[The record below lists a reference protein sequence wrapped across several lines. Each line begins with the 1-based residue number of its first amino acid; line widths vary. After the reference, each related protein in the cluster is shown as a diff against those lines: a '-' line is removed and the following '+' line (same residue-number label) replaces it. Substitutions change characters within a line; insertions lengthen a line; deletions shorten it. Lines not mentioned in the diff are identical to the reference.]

1 MMNYLFLFFRI
12 LIGGTF
18 VLSGVSKL
26 FPIEP
31 FEVIF
36 VEMGITNW
44 VIAPFIARII
54 IAIEIFMGIAISI
67 NLWGKNLIYY
77 LAQASLLAFSAYLV
91 FLLFTKGNTDDC
103 GCFGQ
108 LIAFTPLQSLVKNIV
123 LMVMLVIVPKK
134 DWLPKKW
141 LFIIG
146 LLVVSFVA
154 TFLLNRVG
162 LQNVP
167 SKSLNIEVDWSGLP
181 QSTYNTNSN
190 VDVASGNNVIV
201 FFSANCQHCKSAA
214 HKLSFLNKEQN
225 IANVYIVIATK
236 KTITL
241 NAFIEE
247 TNLNYPILWM
257 TDNTF
262 FKYSGGTLPSIYY
275 VENGIVRK
283 KWTGEFFDVN
293 ELKHYFVYH

>member
-1 MMNYLFLFFRI
+1 MNYLFLFFRV

-18 VLSGVSKL
+18 VLSGISKL

-31 FEVIF
+31 FEVVF
-36 VEMGITNW
+36 VELGVTNW
-44 VIAPFIARII
+44 VLAPFLARII
-54 IAIEIFMGIAISI
+54 IAFEIFIGIAIII

-77 LAQASLLAFSAYLV
+77 LAQASLLIFSGYLI
-91 FLLFTKGNTDDC
+91 FLLFTKGNTEDC

-108 LIAFTPLQSLVKNIV
+108 LIAFTPLQSLVKNIF
-123 LMVMLVIVPKK
+123 LMVLLLIIPKK

-141 LFIIG
+141 LFILG
-146 LLVVSFVA
+146 LLIISFVA

-167 SKSLNIEVDWSGLP
+167 SKSLNKKVDWSGLP
-181 QSTYNTNSN
+181 QSIYNTDLSIN
-190 VDVASGNNVIV
+190 VASGNNILV
-201 FFSANCQHCKSAA
+201 FFSANCHHCKSAA
-214 HKLSFLNKEQN
+214 HKLSFLNKAQN
-225 IANVYIVIATK
+225 VSNVYVVIATK
-236 KTITL
+236 KTTTL
-241 NAFIEE
+241 DAFIEE

-275 VENGIVRK
+275 VEEGVVRK
-283 KWTGEFFDVN
+283 KWTGEFFDVE
-293 ELKHYFVYH
+293 ELKHYFVYQ